1 MSLKTRYD
9 FIKRKHTNY
18 LVLFNENNRYFSCD
32 QDKELLKDIKF
43 WNNLKD
49 LEKKNISYMVF
60 TNVVRVRKYDS
71 KENNYIRYCKMLK
84 VKKIIAKLRIKT

>member
-9 FIKRKHTNY
+9 FIKRKHKDY

-32 QDKELLKDIKF
+32 EDKELLKDIKF

-49 LEKKNISYMVF
+49 LEKRHISYMVF
-60 TNVVRVRKYDS
+60 TNVVRVRKFDS
-71 KENNYIRYCKMLK
+71 KENNYTRYCKMLK
-84 VKKIIAKLRIKT
+84 AKKIIAKLIER